1 MARRSITLPSQCRE
15 LKLVRQD
22 DPVWAG
28 EHRSPA
34 VATLKGVDLA
44 LQAFFRRVKAGTAG
58 TLTAAMLAIPTMAKS
73 RTPVALLP
81 VRPTNRMVRMVA
93 NPAQANGQIPVV
105 SRPSTE
111 KAPPNVECTSPSA
124 SDGGRP
130 SAQAAAWWKTP
141 RNQVSRMPDQPATVA
156 TAVTH
161 WLFTAALSGA
171 GVRPDVIG

>member
-1 MARRSITLPSQCRE
+1 MLSTINRPMAG
-15 LKLVRQD
+15 
-22 DPVWAG
+22 A
-28 EHRSPA
+28 
-34 VATLKGVDLA
+34 
-44 LQAFFRRVKAGTAG
+44 AG
-58 TLTAAMLAIPTMAKS
+58 TLTATMLAMVKS

-81 VRPTNRMVRMVA
+81 VRPTNRMVRMVD

-111 KAPPNVECTSPSA
+111 KATPNVECTSPSA
-124 SDGGRP
+124 SDGRRP

>member
-1 MARRSITLPSQCRE
+1 MLSTINRPMAG
-15 LKLVRQD
+15 
-22 DPVWAG
+22 A
-28 EHRSPA
+28 A
-34 VATLKGVDLA
+34 V
-44 LQAFFRRVKAGTAG
+44 
-58 TLTAAMLAIPTMAKS
+58 TLTAAMLAIPMMAKS

-93 NPAQANGQIPVV
+93 NPAQANGQLPVV

-111 KAPPNVECTSPSA
+111 QATRTSSA
-124 SDGGRP
+124 LLHPHPMAGGRP
-130 SAQAAAWWKTP
+130 HRPPPSGSP

-161 WLFTAALSGA
+161 WLFTAAMSGA